1 MDMTNYEKFKNEI
14 EALGYNFGVTKVQE
28 ICSCQTMECVD
39 CIFNINEERICVP
52 TKVQWLYKEAQED
65 FSITAQEK
73 DFVSVLWE
81 DNYIARDY
89 SGQLFI
95 YSQKPVQLSNCWV
108 LEDDGIDDNV
118 FNICPDFFKFITC
131 ESNKWWSITENAS
144 KRIGEFKWNGGIY
157 IKLYFGMK
165 MKSI

>member
-52 TKVQWLYKEAQED
+52 TKVRWLYEEAQED

-73 DFVSVLWE
+73 DFISILCE
-81 DNYIARDY
+81 DNYIAREY
-89 SGQLFI
+89 TGRLFI
-95 YSQKPVQLSNCWV
+95 YSRKPLQSSKYWI
-108 LEDDGIDDNV
+108 LENEGVIDR
-118 FNICPDFFKFITC
+118 FEICSDFFEFITW
-131 ESNKWWSITENAS
+131 ESNKCWSIAELLRMPV
-144 KRIGEFKWNGGIY
+144 KE
-157 IKLYFGMK
+157 
-165 MKSI
+165 